1 MDIKS
6 VTGSLYRV
14 KGWITFAGVLSI
26 IQGVFTALSLVGL
39 LIAWLPIW
47 LGVILLKTSKALAT
61 AHDYEDEAALN
72 EALGRLALYF
82 KILGIL
88 SLIGLIIA
96 VLALVAAILVPA
108 FAAAVLSAGS

>member
-26 IQGVFTALSLVGL
+26 IQGAITAISIVGL
-39 LIAWLPIW
+39 LVAWLPIW
-47 LGVILLKTSKALAT
+47 MGVILLKTSKALAD
-61 AHDYEDEAALN
+61 AHEHEDEAALN

-88 SLIGLIIA
+88 SLIGLVVA
-96 VLALVAAILVPA
+96 VLALIAGMLVPA
-108 FAAAVLSAGS
+108 FFAALQAAGS